1 MFAVI
6 VIVTT
11 DISLTSFEQVAALG
25 LDFFLLLFC
34 SYSMYINCSDS
45 GMRAGL
51 AHKGYIDTLAV
62 FEEHKKTIV
71 ERRMQVR
78 LPEFC
83 RHYIEEE
90 LKNSRMDVL
99 VIVGLSYDIYKEKYM
114 SMDKEKVKA
123 LTELSEVQKE
133 AVIKA
138 NAITP
143 VKLTPE
149 MIMKRGRGSYRTSP
163 LGVKPETKKMLN
175 FGGKFLTTFLVSLM
189 MVIMVFD
196 VVIEPTWAIVASCV
210 LKLLAVVMNGFGGY
224 KFGYENIV
232 FDTVNYIND
241 QTDLMRQAIQ
251 YIEDTPVEVEALPIK
266 TITEDVITP
275 PADASE

>member
-196 VVIEPTWAIVASCV
+196 VVIEPTWAIVTSCV